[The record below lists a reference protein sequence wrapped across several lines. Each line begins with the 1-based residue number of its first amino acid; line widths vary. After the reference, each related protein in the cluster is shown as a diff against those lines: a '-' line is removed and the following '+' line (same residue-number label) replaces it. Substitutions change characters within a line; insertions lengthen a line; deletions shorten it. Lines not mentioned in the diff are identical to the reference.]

1 MSGGQLLSKYYSELV
16 NGAGQSS
23 AYFPLHVVG
32 EDLVCV
38 PQQRPVG
45 PAQCEGHC
53 REGEGTVSGDVVVHS
68 LSSAGVRHADVVVHQ
83 QLRHDGLLGQGRSLG
98 QGGVGGVEVRGRP
111 RSDSV
116 AGDGVVA
123 PLRVKCGD
131 DGAGTAAR
139 AQLKGRT

>member
-1 MSGGQLLSKYYSELV
+1 M
-16 NGAGQSS
+16 
-23 AYFPLHVVG
+23 
-32 EDLVCV
+32 
-38 PQQRPVG
+38 
-45 PAQCEGHC
+45 
-53 REGEGTVSGDVVVHS
+53 SGDVVVHS